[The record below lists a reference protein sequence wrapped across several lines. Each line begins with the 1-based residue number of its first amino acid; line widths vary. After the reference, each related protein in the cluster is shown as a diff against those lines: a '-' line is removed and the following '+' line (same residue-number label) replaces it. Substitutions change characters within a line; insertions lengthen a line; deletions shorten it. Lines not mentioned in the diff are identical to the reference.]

1 MCNFAQL
8 HRMTESGKHIEATA
22 IDLFQQFDI
31 EGNASKLPEEDDPFA
46 VLRSIIAEKIRYL
59 IDKEPER
66 FKYVLYRIDVAEARV
81 QQVLA
86 NYPLTEAAEQIAELI
101 IARQL
106 EKVKTRQQY
115 KAGGNEL
122 SWDIE
127 P

>member
-81 QQVLA
+81 HQVLA